1 MTTTTLEAFTGN
13 FIGRTITMILSQLKA
28 FGKSFNR
35 YMYTIGRARAAAEL
49 VRMGYNEEA
58 KRLMTGE
65 ML

>member
-1 MTTTTLEAFTGN
+1 MTTTTLDAFTGN
-13 FIGRTITMILSQLKA
+13 FIGRTITMILSQLKT

-35 YMYTIGRARAAAEL
+35 YMYTMGRARAAAEL

>member
-1 MTTTTLEAFTGN
+1 MTTTTLDAFTGN
-13 FIGRTITMILSQLKA
+13 FIGRTITMILSQLKT
-28 FGKSFNR
+28 FGKGFNH

>member
-1 MTTTTLEAFTGN
+1 MTTTTLDAFTGN

>member
-1 MTTTTLEAFTGN
+1 
-13 FIGRTITMILSQLKA
+13 
-28 FGKSFNR
+28 
-35 YMYTIGRARAAAEL
+35 MYTMGRARAAAEL

>member
-1 MTTTTLEAFTGN
+1 MTTTTLDAFTGN

-58 KRLMTGE
+58 KRLMTRE